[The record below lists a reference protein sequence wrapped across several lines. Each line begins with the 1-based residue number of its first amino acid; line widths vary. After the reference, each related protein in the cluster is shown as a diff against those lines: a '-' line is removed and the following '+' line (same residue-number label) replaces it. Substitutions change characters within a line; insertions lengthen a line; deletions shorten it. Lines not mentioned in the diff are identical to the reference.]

1 MARAGASDQEHG
13 VALTFAA
20 ETHEYRIN
28 GRLVPSV
35 TQVLEAVGLIDY
47 SHIPWQTRQMALE
60 RGRAVHEAIALDLAG
75 DLDEE
80 SAGEIGILGYVRA
93 ARAAR
98 AALGILVPHAV
109 EERVYHPR
117 LDYAGTLD
125 LRAGNILVD
134 WKMNSAEY
142 WVRFQLA
149 AYAACLASAGND
161 SAIHWGGALVR
172 RICVELHEDG
182 SYRLLEI
189 PADSWLDDFE
199 TFRAALRIWRERTY
213 PRSIA

>member
-1 MARAGASDQEHG
+1 MTRDGLSF
-13 VALTFAA
+13 TP

-35 TQVLEAVGLIDY
+35 TQILEAVGLIDY
-47 SHIPWQTRQMALE
+47 SHIPWPTRQMALE

-80 SAGEIGILGYVRA
+80 SADEIGILGYVLA
-93 ARAAR
+93 ARDAR
-98 AALGILVPHAV
+98 GALGVLVPQAV
-109 EERVYHPR
+109 EERVYHPK

-125 LRAGNILVD
+125 LRSGNILVD
-134 WKMNSAEY
+134 WKTNHAEY

-149 AYAACLASAGND
+149 AYAACLASAGKE

-182 SYRLLEI
+182 TYRLLEM
-189 PADSWLDDFE
+189 PVESWLEDFE
-199 TFRAALRIWRERTY
+199 TFRAALRIWRERTS
-213 PRSIA
+213 PRNIS